1 MTRSPWR
8 RLGAAFQNLL
18 ADIGRH
24 YQLAAKV
31 ADRTFVGPWR
41 GEKFRF
47 EETLAEVHRA
57 GNESLPLVALISVL
71 VGMILAMQSAYQ
83 LQQMGA
89 ERLVAQLVA
98 VSVTR
103 ELAPLLTAIL
113 VAGRVGSA
121 ITAELGTMKVSQEI
135 DALTV
140 MGIDPIGA
148 LVVPRL
154 VGLVVAV
161 PCLTLFA
168 DLVGILGGCGV
179 ATVLLGQS
187 ASGYL
192 LDSLHA
198 LELEDLWGSV
208 LKALAFGGIIGLVG
222 CHQGLE
228 TRGGSG
234 EVGRS
239 TTTSVVRSIV
249 LIIVADLFVTALLY
263 LRH

>member
-1 MTRSPWR
+1 MNPVR
-8 RLGAAFQNLL
+8 RLGAASQNLL
-18 ADIGRH
+18 AVFGRQ
-24 YQLAAKV
+24 YRLAVQA
-31 ADRTFVGPWR
+31 ADRALLGPWR
-41 GEKFRF
+41 GEPLRLS
-47 EETLAEVHRA
+47 ESLREVHRA
-57 GNESLPLVALISVL
+57 GNESLSLVALISVL

-121 ITAELGTMKVSQEI
+121 ISAELGTMKVSQEI

-154 VGLVVAV
+154 IGLMVAV

-168 DLVGILGGCGV
+168 DLLGILGGCAI
-179 ATVLLGQS
+179 ATTLLGQS
-187 ASGYL
+187 VSGYL
-192 LDSLHA
+192 LDSMNA
-198 LELEDLWGSV
+198 LALEDLWGSV
-208 LKALAFGGIIGLVG
+208 LKAFTFGSIIGLVS

-239 TTTSVVRSIV
+239 TTASVVRSIV
-249 LIIVADLFVTALLY
+249 AIIIADLIITALLY
-263 LRH
+263 ARP

>member
-1 MTRSPWR
+1 MSDGPLA
-8 RLGAAFQNLL
+8 RLGSAVEARLAA
-18 ADIGRH
+18 IGRQS
-24 YQLAAKV
+24 QLAAS
-31 ADRTFVGPWR
+31 AAERTLVGPWR
-41 GEKFRF
+41 GERFRWR
-47 EETLAEVHRA
+47 ETLQEIHRA
-57 GNESLPLVALISVL
+57 GNASLPLVGLISVL
-71 VGMILAMQSAYQ
+71 VGMILALQSAYQ
-83 LQQMGA
+83 LQQLGA

-113 VAGRVGSA
+113 VAGRVGSS
-121 ITAELGTMKVSQEI
+121 ISAELGTMKVSQEV

-140 MGIDPIGA
+140 MGIDPISS

-154 VGLVVAV
+154 MGLAVAV

-168 DLVGILGGCGV
+168 DVVGILGGGLV
-179 ATVLLGQS
+179 ATGILGQS

-192 LDSLHA
+192 ADSINA
-198 LELEDLWGSV
+198 LQLEDIWGSV
-208 LKALAFGGIIGLVG
+208 LKALTFGAIIGLVA

-239 TTTSVVRSIV
+239 TTAAVVRSIV
-249 LIIVADLFVTALLY
+249 WIIIADLFVTAVLY

>member
-1 MTRSPWR
+1 MSETPLR
-8 RLGAAFQNLL
+8 RLGALFAARL
-18 ADIGRH
+18 ADIGRQS
-24 YQLAAKV
+24 QLAGHAAERV
-31 ADRTFVGPWR
+31 IVGPWR
-41 GEKFRF
+41 GERFRWR
-47 EETLAEVHRA
+47 ETLAEVHRA
-57 GNESLPLVALISVL
+57 GNDSLPLVALISVL
-71 VGMILAMQSAYQ
+71 VGMILALQSAYQ

-113 VAGRVGSA
+113 VSGRVGSA
-121 ITAELGTMKVSQEI
+121 IAAELGTMKVAQEI

-140 MGIDPIGA
+140 MGIDPISS

-154 VGLVVAV
+154 FGLAVAV

-168 DLVGILGGCGV
+168 DVVGILGGCAV
-179 ATVLLGQS
+179 ATGLLGQS
-187 ASGYL
+187 VAGYL
-192 LDSLHA
+192 ADSLNA
-198 LELEDLWGSV
+198 LKLEDVWGGV
-208 LKALAFGGIIGLVG
+208 LKSAAFGSIIGLVG

-239 TTTSVVRSIV
+239 TTTAVVRSIV
-249 LIIVADLFVTALLY
+249 WIIVADLFVTAMLY